1 MKRSSRPRI
10 LALIQAGGKGSRLDV
25 LTRERPKPALPF
37 AGTYHLIDFPLS
49 NLRNSGVDD
58 VWLSVQYL
66 GQPLAELVAGGKPW
80 DLDRH
85 HGGFQL
91 LMPQEGGGAPAEDGF
106 ASGNAED
113 LFAQRDR
120 IREHDPDV
128 VLVLSSDHVYSLD
141 YRDVVAQHLANEADC
156 TIVTTQIGIDEAHNH
171 ATVQSNKSGKVTKF
185 AYKPEKPRTGTIA
198 TEVFCYSPEPLLQT
212 LEELHRDLAGRPEPD
227 PEGLGDF
234 GDRLI
239 PALLKRGKVFSYKLP
254 GYWRD
259 LGRPETYLA
268 AHHDLLQEDLDIFND
283 SDWPIR
289 TNQPQLLP
297 AQVHGGAK
305 ISGSLL
311 SPGCVVHG
319 TVTNSVLGP
328 GVTVAAGA
336 VVADSVLN
344 SDVTVDSGA
353 RVHWSVIDDGT
364 RLGGNATVG
373 RKHRGSDRLDPDL
386 ITLVGRDCQIDG
398 DVARGARVEPGSVL

>member
-1 MKRSSRPRI
+1 MV
-10 LALIQAGGKGSRLDV
+10 ALIQAGGKGSRLDV

-49 NLRNSGVDD
+49 NLRNSGIED

-85 HGGFQL
+85 RGGFQL
-91 LMPQEGGGAPAEDGF
+91 LMPEQGGGAPAEEGF

-120 IREHDPDV
+120 IRAHDPDA

-141 YRDVVAQHLANEADC
+141 YRDVVAQHLATGADC

-171 ATVQSNKSGKVTKF
+171 ATVQSNRSGKVTKF
-185 AYKPEKPRTGTIA
+185 RYKPDKPTTGTIA
-198 TEVFCYSPEPLLQT
+198 TEVFCYSPGPLLDT
-212 LEELHRDLAGRPEPD
+212 LEELHRELAGRAEPD
-227 PEGLGDF
+227 PDGLGDY

-259 LGRPETYLA
+259 LGRPETYLR
-268 AHHDLLQEDLDIFND
+268 AHHDLLQEDLGIFED
-283 SDWPIR
+283 PRWPIR
-289 TNQPQLLP
+289 TNQPQRLP

-305 ISGSLL
+305 ITGSLL

-319 TVTNSVLGP
+319 TVRNSVLGP
-328 GVTVAAGA
+328 GVRVAAGA
-336 VVADSVLN
+336 LVADSVVN
-344 SDVTVDSGA
+344 SDVTIDGGA
-353 RVHWSVIDDGT
+353 QVHWSVIDDGS
-364 RLGGNATVG
+364 RLGPSARVG
-373 RKHRGSDRLDPDL
+373 KPHRGDSLNPEL
-386 ITLVGRDCQIDG
+386 ITLVGKDCQIDG
-398 DVARGARVEPGSVL
+398 EVPRGARLEPGSVV